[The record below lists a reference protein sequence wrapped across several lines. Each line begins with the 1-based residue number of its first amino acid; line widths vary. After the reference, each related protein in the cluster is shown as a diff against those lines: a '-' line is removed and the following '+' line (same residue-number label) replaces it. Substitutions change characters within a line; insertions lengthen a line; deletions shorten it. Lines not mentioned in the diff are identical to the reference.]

1 MKYLQRRRRWIRAQK
16 FWAWL
21 RAKREQEYLDAAS
34 ESSSEESEESS
45 SGSEGDVKVLIF
57 EGNPDARWVSPHS
70 EAGRAAAAKAELEDD
85 ASGSGSATPV
95 EDPGQMS
102 MSPVQDDDSEDDFA
116 PAKPQA
122 NDDSEDDFAPAKP
135 KNGHDDDSEDDFK
148 AAPAPAQPGVAA
160 LLGDLDSDD
169 SEDDGDYDDAG
180 SDDIGDS
187 WLLDVAEPFSSVFAS
202 THRRVGLA
210 YDELMARH
218 EDNASNHPE
227 RPERITMSYAELGRQ
242 GLLERIQRIPPR
254 RASAQEL
261 CRVHEAR
268 YVEATIQLGRRCDA
282 IVREQNLEII
292 ARLKQWLG
300 EVAMRENSVYL
311 NEYSVDCA
319 LLSAAGA
326 VDAVCK
332 VADGTYQNAAALIR
346 PPGHHAEC
354 HCMMGFCL
362 YNNVAVAAAAALH
375 HPTKPCKRI
384 LVVDWDVHHGN
395 GTQNM
400 FEGDPRVLFCS
411 IHRHDRGNFYPPGDG
426 GAPFKVGVGK
436 GAGFNVNVGW
446 DGGGS
451 GDGDYVYA
459 FDAFLLPLFRLYR
472 PELIIV
478 SAGFDSA
485 RGDPLG
491 GCDLTPKGY
500 ARLLHK
506 LIDLEPSRG
515 VALCLEGG
523 YNCISVSR
531 SYAACVGALLGAER
545 PDDDVPEASLRAK
558 RAVAETARHVAPH
571 WPKLHKAEK
580 RCRKAYMRAFK
591 AHLALAAAQPT
602 PQGGEGMDLEPPGF
616 GWSMPAFAASIP
628 LDGGGV

>member
-34 ESSSEESEESS
+34 ESSSDESEESS
-45 SGSEGDVKVLIF
+45 SGDEGDVKVLIF

-70 EAGRAAAAKAELEDD
+70 EAGKAAAAKAALEDD

-95 EDPGQMS
+95 EDPGTSS
-102 MSPVQDDDSEDDFA
+102 MSPVNNDDSEDDFA

-122 NDDSEDDFAPAKP
+122 NDDSSDDFAPAKP

-148 AAPAPAQPGVAA
+148 AAPAPAQPGVSA

-187 WLLDVAEPFSSVFAS
+187 WLLDVAEPFSSVFS
-202 THRRVGLA
+202 SSHRRVGLA

-242 GLLERIQRIPPR
+242 GLLEKVQRIPPR

-332 VADGTYQNAAALIR
+332 VADGT
-346 PPGHHAEC
+346 
-354 HCMMGFCL
+354 
-362 YNNVAVAAAAALH
+362 
-375 HPTKPCKRI
+375 
-384 LVVDWDVHHGN
+384 
-395 GTQNM
+395 
-400 FEGDPRVLFCS
+400 
-411 IHRHDRGNFYPPGDG
+411 
-426 GAPFKVGVGK
+426 
-436 GAGFNVNVGW
+436 
-446 DGGGS
+446 
-451 GDGDYVYA
+451 
-459 FDAFLLPLFRLYR
+459 
-472 PELIIV
+472 
-478 SAGFDSA
+478 
-485 RGDPLG
+485 
-491 GCDLTPKGY
+491 
-500 ARLLHK
+500 
-506 LIDLEPSRG
+506 
-515 VALCLEGG
+515 
-523 YNCISVSR
+523 
-531 SYAACVGALLGAER
+531 
-545 PDDDVPEASLRAK
+545 
-558 RAVAETARHVAPH
+558 
-571 WPKLHKAEK
+571 
-580 RCRKAYMRAFK
+580 
-591 AHLALAAAQPT
+591 
-602 PQGGEGMDLEPPGF
+602 
-616 GWSMPAFAASIP
+616 
-628 LDGGGV
+628 